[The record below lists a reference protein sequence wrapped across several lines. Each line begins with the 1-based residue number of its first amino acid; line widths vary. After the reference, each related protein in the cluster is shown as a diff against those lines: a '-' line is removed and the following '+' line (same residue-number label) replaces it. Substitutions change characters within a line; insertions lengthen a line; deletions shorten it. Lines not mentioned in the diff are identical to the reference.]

1 MKLLSVVCCF
11 VLGMFLV
18 PLACHADTIITG
30 VSFTGGPSSPT
41 ITVQGSGFG
50 VEPTRL
56 TLAYPGY
63 TGYDYGNVFF
73 FNDFAP
79 TKAFDWGA
87 GRGVIL
93 GMRDLI
99 GIDVVSYSDTQI
111 VFLLGSTY
119 SSYYYPLE
127 IYELNS
133 GDGFRMVLRDG
144 SYTGTVSF
152 VPEPNTII
160 GMLTGLAPFGAA
172 ILRRRRI
179 VQACRPTC

>member
-1 MKLLSVVCCF
+1 MRLPSVVCSF
-11 VLGMFLV
+11 VLGVLLSPLV
-18 PLACHADTIITG
+18 CHADTIITG
-30 VSFTGGPSSPT
+30 VSFAGGPADPT
-41 ITVQGSGFG
+41 ITVEGSGFG

-79 TKAFDWGA
+79 TQAYDWGA

-99 GIDVVSYSDTQI
+99 GIDVVSYSDTRI

-119 SSYYYPLE
+119 SSYYYPLG

-133 GDGFRMVLRDG
+133 GDGYRMVLRDG

-152 VPEPNTII
+152 VPEPDTII
-160 GMLTGLAPFGAA
+160 GILTGLLPFGAA
-172 ILRRRRI
+172 LMRRVRI
-179 VQACRPTC
+179 AQAC

>member
-1 MKLLSVVCCF
+1 MKLPRVLCSF
-11 VLGMFLV
+11 VLGIFLF
-18 PLACHADTIITG
+18 PLACRADTIITG
-30 VSFTGGPSSPT
+30 VTFTGGPLNPT
-41 ITVQGSGFG
+41 ITVEGSGFG

-79 TKAFDWGA
+79 TQAYDWGA

-119 SSYYYPLE
+119 SSYYYPLG

-144 SYTGTVSF
+144 SYTGTVAF
-152 VPEPNTII
+152 TPEPSTIVS
-160 GMLTGLAPFGAA
+160 LSTGLLSLAG
-172 ILRRRRI
+172 LGLKRRRVI
-179 VQACRPTC
+179 QAGG

>member
-1 MKLLSVVCCF
+1 M
-11 VLGMFLV
+11 
-18 PLACHADTIITG
+18 ITG
-30 VSFTGGPSSPT
+30 VSFAGGPMNPT
-41 ITVQGSGFG
+41 ITVEGSGFG

-73 FNDFAP
+73 LNDFAP
-79 TKAFDWGA
+79 TRGYDWGA

-119 SSYYYPLE
+119 SSYYYPLGL
-127 IYELNS
+127 YQLNS

-152 VPEPNTII
+152 VPEPGTII
-160 GMLTGLAPFGAA
+160 GMLTGLLPFGA
-172 ILRRRRI
+172 LLMKRKKI
-179 VQACRPTC
+179 VQAC